1 MDASPAPSQLPARAL
16 PGLIQGLAGLA
27 GALPLGVVVCVQT
40 ARQMGFWTLGLW
52 PAVAVTGWLYLC
64 TLRLPSSF
72 SSGSSWDGPLRR
84 SRSLALLLWGLS
96 PFLYW
101 HARLPDHPWFGL
113 MTAIAG
119 LAGWW
124 LLIEINRLLPAAAGS
139 FGDPRLVHETR
150 GLCQL
155 NRMIFLLGGLV
166 WLAARVLEQVE
177 SPSAMAE
184 RYGLLL
190 RRWEAPLWMFF
201 LVAPLALTL
210 TCLWKTRE
218 AAWRELLR
226 RAGLQ

>member
-1 MDASPAPSQLPARAL
+1 MDVSPAPSQFPARAL

-27 GALPLGVVVCVQT
+27 WALPLGVVVCVQT
-40 ARQMGFWTLGLW
+40 ARQIGFWSLGLW

-72 SSGSSWDGPLRR
+72 NPGSSWDSSLRR

-101 HARLPDHPWFGL
+101 HARLPDHPWFTL
-113 MTAIAG
+113 MTGTAG

-124 LLIEINRLLPAAAGS
+124 LLIEVNRFLPAAAAS
-139 FGDPRLVHETR
+139 FEDPRLIHEIR
-150 GLCQL
+150 GLCHL
-155 NRMIFLLGGLV
+155 NRVIFLLGGLV
-166 WLAARVLEQVE
+166 WLTARVLEQAD
-177 SPSAMAE
+177 SLPAPAE

-190 RRWEAPLWMFF
+190 RRLEAPLWMFF